1 MKKQSN
7 QENSISN
14 EDVIITTR
22 FNFIPETT
30 ENLSNIFK
38 MMALKTLDIKRRRT
52 IGNK

>member
-14 EDVIITTR
+14 EEVIITAR

-30 ENLSNIFK
+30 ENLRKILK
-38 MMALKTLDIKRRRT
+38 MALKTLDIK
-52 IGNK
+52 